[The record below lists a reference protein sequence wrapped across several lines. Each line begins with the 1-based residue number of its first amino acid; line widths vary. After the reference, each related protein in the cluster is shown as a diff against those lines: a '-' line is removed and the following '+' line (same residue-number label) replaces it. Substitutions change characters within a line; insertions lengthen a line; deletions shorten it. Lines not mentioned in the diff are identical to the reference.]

1 MAVTLWKDMMYHL
14 RHTGTPPSIDYTCL
28 NKHRRV
34 LWKTEI
40 FEGPAEKRDSQ
51 YQASDVDLE

>member
-1 MAVTLWKDMMYHL
+1 MERYDVPFETHKD
-14 RHTGTPPSIDYTCL
+14 PPSINYTCL